1 MSETK
6 ETRIASANEYIRRL
20 NEAALRIRYEPVRS
34 LLKET
39 ASAIGNLRDAQY
51 LFDSGEKELLR
62 LYERYLPYLME
73 IVSEYTRLEESGNYD
88 ALMKNREKLMKTI
101 RAMNDTVR
109 SITKLLPQDEID
121 EANARQKAEEL
132 RRQLEEQHRSMLQ

>member
-1 MSETK
+1 
-6 ETRIASANEYIRRL
+6 
-20 NEAALRIRYEPVRS
+20 
-34 LLKET
+34 
-39 ASAIGNLRDAQY
+39 
-51 LFDSGEKELLR
+51 
-62 LYERYLPYLME
+62 ME

>member
-51 LFDSGEKELLR
+51 LGAPNFLGA
-62 LYERYLPYLME
+62 
-73 IVSEYTRLEESGNYD
+73 V
-88 ALMKNREKLMKTI
+88 AKLS
-101 RAMNDTVR
+101 VR
-109 SITKLLPQDEID
+109 
-121 EANARQKAEEL
+121 
-132 RRQLEEQHRSMLQ
+132 